1 MPRPAN
7 GESVKV
13 NAEVS
18 KHVDQ
23 VIRDYQIA
31 KTKRFDK
38 KVSKNDASSELI
50 ELAVPLAKK
59 QIETWNTEIE
69 DLETKIQNLKN
80 QM

>member
-7 GESVKV
+7 GDSVKI

-18 KHVDQ
+18 KYVDQ

-59 QIETWNTEIE
+59 QIETWNTEYQE
-69 DLETKIQNLKN
+69 FLQSLENFKKEK
-80 QM
+80 

>member
-1 MPRPAN
+1 MPRHAN

-18 KHVDQ
+18 KHVDSI
-23 VIRDYQIA
+23 IREYQSTKA
-31 KTKRFDK
+31 KRFGK
-38 KVSKNDASSELI
+38 KASKIDASSDILELGI
-50 ELAVPLAKK
+50 EIAESKIDA
-59 QIETWNTEIE
+59 WNKEIE